1 MPNRQGAEVIELLLS
16 LKIAVR
22 ALRTNK
28 MRSFLT
34 MLGIIIGIAA
44 VIAMV
49 AIGSGASKIIS
60 EQIASIG
67 SNILLVLPGSR
78 TSGGIRLG
86 HGSTPTLTYDDAKA
100 ISVECPAVA
109 LAAPIVRGGAPVV
122 YGNMNWTTAV
132 MGITPEYLAVRDWP
146 VIEGRNLVQSDVDGA
161 TKNCLIGKTVADTL
175 FGSEDPLGKIIRIK
189 KLPFTVVGIMDRK
202 GRSPQ
207 GSDQDDIVF
216 VPLRTGQRK
225 LFGSE
230 YPNSV
235 GSIMIQAKSEQDLDR
250 AEEQVTALLNQR
262 HRIGPSRE
270 ADFTVRNLTELL
282 DVAEQS
288 SKAMSLLLG
297 AVASIS
303 LIVGGIGIMNIMLVS
318 VTERTREIGIR
329 MAIGATERDILLQF
343 LTEAVLLTLIGGII
357 GMLLGVGGAKLVSVI
372 FDWPTLISV
381 QAIAIAFCFSG
392 AVGIFFGFYPAR
404 KAASLNP
411 IEALRYE

>member
-1 MPNRQGAEVIELLLS
+1 MLCRWGGSVIELLLS
-16 LKIAVR
+16 LKIALR

-49 AIGSGASKIIS
+49 AIGSGASRIIS

-100 ISVECPAVA
+100 ITTECPSVA
-109 LAAPIVRGGAPVV
+109 FAAPVVRGGAAVV

-132 MGITPEYLAVRDWP
+132 MGITPEYLSVRDWP
-146 VIEGRNLVQSDVDGA
+146 VIEGRNLVQSDVEGA
-161 TKNCLIGKTVADTL
+161 TKNCLIGRTVADTL
-175 FGSEDPLGKIIRIK
+175 FGSEDPLGKIVRVK
-189 KLPFTVVGIMDRK
+189 KIPFTVVGVMGRK

-216 VPLRTGQRK
+216 VPIRTAQRK
-225 LFGSE
+225 LFGSQF
-230 YPNSV
+230 PNSV
-235 GSIMIQAKSEQDLDR
+235 GSIMVQAKSEQDLDR
-250 AEEQVTALLNQR
+250 AEEQVNALLTQR
-262 HRIGPSRE
+262 HRVGPSRE

-343 LTEAVLLTLIGGII
+343 LTEAVLLTLI
-357 GMLLGVGGAKLVSVI
+357 VG
-372 FDWPTLISV
+372 
-381 QAIAIAFCFSG
+381 
-392 AVGIFFGFYPAR
+392 
-404 KAASLNP
+404 
-411 IEALRYE
+411 

>member
-1 MPNRQGAEVIELLLS
+1 MEVLLS

-49 AIGSGASKIIS
+49 AIGSGASTIIS

-86 HGSTPTLTYDDAKA
+86 SGSTPTLTYDDAKA
-100 ISVECPAVA
+100 ITRECPSVA
-109 LAAPIVRGGAPVV
+109 IAAPIVRGGAQVV
-122 YGNMNWTTAV
+122 YGNMNWSTAV

-146 VIEGRNLVQSDVDGA
+146 ASEGRVLTQSDVEGT
-161 TKNCLIGKTVADTL
+161 TKSCLIGRTVADNL
-175 FGSEDPLGKIIRIK
+175 FGSENPVGKIVRIK
-189 KLPFTVVGIMDRK
+189 KIPFTVVGVMGRK

-216 VPLRTGQRK
+216 VPLRTAQRK
-225 LFGSE
+225 LFGSQF
-230 YPNSV
+230 PNSV
-235 GSIMIQAKSEQDLDR
+235 GSIMIQAKSDQELGR
-250 AEEQVTALLNQR
+250 AEEQVNALLAQR
-262 HRIGPSRE
+262 HRVGTGRE
-270 ADFTVRNLTELL
+270 EDFTVRNLTELL

-329 MAIGATERDILLQF
+329 MAIGAKQRDILLQF
-343 LTEAVLLTLIGGII
+343 LTEAVLLTLIGGVI
-357 GMLLGVGGAKLVSVI
+357 GMMLGVGGAELVSAV
-372 FDWPTLISV
+372 FDWPTLISF
-381 QAIAIAFCFSG
+381 QAIALAFGFSG

>member
-1 MPNRQGAEVIELLLS
+1 MIELLMS
-16 LKIAVR
+16 LKIALR

-34 MLGIIIGIAA
+34 MLGIIIGIGA

-67 SNILLVLPGSR
+67 SNILLVIPGSV
-78 TSGGIRLG
+78 TSGGLRMG
-86 HGSTPTLTYDDAKA
+86 SGSTPTLTFDDAKA
-100 ISVECPAVA
+100 MKTECPAVA
-109 LAAPIVRGGAPVV
+109 YAAPTVRGAAQVV
-122 YGNMNWTTAV
+122 YGNMNWSTAV
-132 MGITPEYLAVRDWP
+132 LGITPEYLAVREWP
-146 VIEGRNLVQSDVDGA
+146 VTEGRNLTQSDVEGA
-161 TKNCLIGKTVADTL
+161 TKNCLIGQTVAENL
-175 FGSEDPLGKIIRIK
+175 FSSEDPVGKIIRIK
-189 KLPFTVVGIMDRK
+189 KIPFVVVGILDRK
-202 GRSPQ
+202 GQSPQ
-207 GSDQDDIVF
+207 GTDQDDIIY
-216 VPLRTGQRK
+216 VPLKTAQRK
-225 LFGSE
+225 LFGSQF
-230 YPNSV
+230 PNSV
-235 GSIMIQAKSEQDLDR
+235 GSVLVQAASEQDLER

-262 HRIGPSRE
+262 HRVGPGHD
-270 ADFTVRNLTELL
+270 ADFTVRNLTEILG
-282 DVAEQS
+282 VAEQS

-329 MAIGATERDILLQF
+329 MAIGAKERDIMLQF
-343 LTEAVLLTLIGGII
+343 LTEAVLLTLIGGVF
-357 GMLLGVGGAKLVSVI
+357 GMVVGVVGAKVVSSL
-372 FDWPTLISV
+372 FDWPTLISF
-381 QAIAIAFCFSG
+381 QAIAMAIGFSG

>member
-1 MPNRQGAEVIELLLS
+1 MELFLS
-16 LKIAVR
+16 LKIALR

-49 AIGSGASKIIS
+49 AIGSGASRIIS

-86 HGSTPTLTYDDAKA
+86 SGSTPTLTYDDAKA
-100 ISVECPAVA
+100 IAAECPAVA
-109 LAAPIVRGGAPVV
+109 IAAPLVRGGAQVV
-122 YGNMNWTTAV
+122 YGNTNWSTAV
-132 MGITPEYLAVRDWP
+132 MGVTPEYFAVRDWP
-146 VIEGRNLVQSDVDGA
+146 VVDGRNFVQSDVEGA
-161 TKNCLIGKTVADTL
+161 TKNCLIGRTVADTL
-175 FGSEDPLGKIIRIK
+175 FGSEDPLGKIVRVK
-189 KLPFTVVGIMDRK
+189 KIPFMVVGVMDRK

-216 VPLRTGQRK
+216 VPLRTAQRK
-225 LFGSE
+225 LFGSQF
-230 YPNSV
+230 PNSV
-235 GSIMIQAKSEQDLDR
+235 GSIMIQAKSEQELAS
-250 AEEQVTALLNQR
+250 AEEQVNALLTQR

-270 ADFTVRNLTELL
+270 VDFTVRNLSELL

-343 LTEAVLLTLIGGII
+343 LTEAVLLTLVGGSI
-357 GMLLGVGGAKLVSVI
+357 GMLLGVGGAQLVSVL
-372 FDWPTLISV
+372 FDWPTLISFKAV
-381 QAIAIAFCFSG
+381 ALAFGFSG

>member
-1 MPNRQGAEVIELLLS
+1 MEFLLS
-16 LKIAVR
+16 LKIALR
-22 ALRTNK
+22 ALRINK

-49 AIGSGASKIIS
+49 AIGTGASAIIS

-86 HGSTPTLTYDDAKA
+86 SGSTPSLTFDDAKA
-100 ISVECPAVA
+100 IKAECPAVA
-109 LAAPIVRGGAPVV
+109 LAAPIVRGGAQVV
-122 YGNMNWTTAV
+122 YGNMNWSTAV

-146 VIEGRNLVQSDVDGA
+146 VIEGRNFVPSDVEGA
-161 TKNCLIGKTVADTL
+161 TKNCLIGRTVADTL
-175 FGSEDPLGKIIRIK
+175 FGSENPLGKIIRVK
-189 KLPFTVVGIMDRK
+189 KIPFMVIGVMDWK

-207 GSDQDDIVF
+207 GSDQDDIIF
-216 VPLRTGQRK
+216 VPLRTAQRK
-225 LFGSE
+225 LFGSQF
-230 YPNSV
+230 PNSV
-235 GSIMIQAKSEQDLDR
+235 GSIMVQAKSEQELDL
-250 AEEQVTALLNQR
+250 AEEQVDALLSQR

-288 SKAMSLLLG
+288 TKAMSLLLG

-343 LTEAVLLTLIGGII
+343 LTEAVLLTVIGGVI
-357 GMLLGVGGAKLVSVI
+357 GMLLGVGGAKLVSVL
-372 FDWPTLISV
+372 FDWPALISF
-381 QAIAIAFCFSG
+381 QAIAVAFCFSG

>member
-1 MPNRQGAEVIELLLS
+1 MIELLMS
-16 LKIAVR
+16 LKIALR

-34 MLGIIIGIAA
+34 MLGIIIGIGA

-67 SNILLVLPGSR
+67 SNILLVIPGSV
-78 TSGGIRLG
+78 TSGGLRMG
-86 HGSTPTLTYDDAKA
+86 SGSTPTLTFDDAKA
-100 ISVECPAVA
+100 MKTECPAVA
-109 LAAPIVRGGAPVV
+109 YAAPTVRGAAQVV
-122 YGNMNWTTAV
+122 YGNMNWSTAV
-132 MGITPEYLAVRDWP
+132 LGITPEYLAVREWP
-146 VIEGRNLVQSDVDGA
+146 VTEGRNLTQSDVEGA
-161 TKNCLIGKTVADTL
+161 TKNCLIGQTVAENL
-175 FGSEDPLGKIIRIK
+175 FSSEDPVGKIIRIK
-189 KLPFTVVGIMDRK
+189 KIPFVVVGILDRK
-202 GRSPQ
+202 GQSPQ
-207 GSDQDDIVF
+207 GTDQDDIIY
-216 VPLRTGQRK
+216 VPLKTAQRK
-225 LFGSE
+225 LFGSQF
-230 YPNSV
+230 PNSV
-235 GSIMIQAKSEQDLDR
+235 GSVLVQTASEQDLER

-262 HRIGPSRE
+262 HRVGPGHD
-270 ADFTVRNLTELL
+270 ADFTVRNLTEILG
-282 DVAEQS
+282 VAEQS

-329 MAIGATERDILLQF
+329 MAIGAKERDIMLQF
-343 LTEAVLLTLIGGII
+343 LTEAVLLTLIGGVF
-357 GMLLGVGGAKLVSVI
+357 GMVVGVVGAKVVSSL
-372 FDWPTLISV
+372 FDWPTLISF
-381 QAIAIAFCFSG
+381 QAIAMAIGFSG

>member
-1 MPNRQGAEVIELLLS
+1 MIEFLLS

-34 MLGIIIGIAA
+34 TLGIIIGIAA

-49 AIGSGASKIIS
+49 AIGTGASRIIS
-60 EQIASIG
+60 DQIASIG

-78 TSGGIRLG
+78 TSGGLRLG
-86 HGSTPTLTYDDAKA
+86 SGTTPTLTYDDAKA
-100 ISVECPAVA
+100 ISRECPSVAVT
-109 LAAPIVRGGAPVV
+109 APIVRGAAQVV
-122 YGNMNWTTAV
+122 FGNMNWSTAV
-132 MGITPEYLAVRDWP
+132 MGITPEYLEVRDWP
-146 VIEGRNLVQSDVDGA
+146 VVEGRSLSQLDVEGT
-161 TKNCLIGKTVADTL
+161 TKNCLIGRTVADNL
-175 FGSEDPLGKIIRIK
+175 FGSEDPVGKIVRVK
-189 KLPFTVVGIMDRK
+189 KIPFTVVGVMDRK

-216 VPLRTGQRK
+216 VPLRTAQRK
-225 LFGSE
+225 LFGSQF
-230 YPNSV
+230 PNSV
-235 GSIMIQAKSEQDLDR
+235 GSIMIQAKSEQELGR
-250 AEEQVTALLNQR
+250 AEEQVNDLLTQR
-262 HRIGPSRE
+262 HRIGTSRE
-270 ADFTVRNLTELL
+270 VDFTVRNLSELL

-329 MAIGATERDILLQF
+329 MAIGAKERDILLQF

-357 GMLLGVGGAKLVSVI
+357 GMLLGIGGAKLVSAV
-372 FDWPTLISV
+372 FDWPTLISF
-381 QAIAIAFCFSG
+381 QAIAMAFGFSG

-411 IEALRYE
+411 IEALRHE

>member
-1 MPNRQGAEVIELLLS
+1 MELFLS
-16 LKIAVR
+16 LKIAIR

-49 AIGSGASKIIS
+49 AIGSGASKIVS

-67 SNILLVLPGSR
+67 SNILLVLPGST
-78 TSGGIRLG
+78 TSGGLRMG
-86 HGSTPTLTYDDAKA
+86 AGSTQTLTYDDALA
-100 ISVECPAVA
+100 IQKESPSVSY
-109 LAAPIVRGGAPVV
+109 AAPTVREAAQVV
-122 YGNMNWTTAV
+122 YGNMNWSTGI

-146 VIEGRNLVQSDVDGA
+146 IVEGRNITQSDVEGA
-161 TKNCLIGKTVADTL
+161 TKVCLIGQTVAENL
-175 FGSEDPLGKIIRIK
+175 FGAEDPVGKIIRIK
-189 KLPFTVVGIMDRK
+189 NVPVTVVGLLDRK
-202 GRSPQ
+202 GQSPQ
-207 GSDQDDIVF
+207 GTDQDDIIY
-216 VPLRTGQRK
+216 VPLRTAQRK
-225 LFGSE
+225 LFGSQF
-230 YPNSV
+230 PDTV
-235 GSIMIQAKSEQDLDR
+235 RAILVQAKSEQDLST
-250 AEEQVTALLNQR
+250 AEKEVTDLLNQR
-262 HRIGPSRE
+262 HRIGPGRE
-270 ADFTVRNLTELL
+270 SDFTVRNLSEILN
-282 DVAEQS
+282 VAEQS

-357 GMLLGVGGAKLVSVI
+357 GMALGVGGAKLVSAF
-372 FDWPTLISV
+372 FDWPTLISL
-381 QAIAIAFCFSG
+381 QAIIVAFVFSG

-404 KAASLNP
+404 KAAAMNP

>member
-1 MPNRQGAEVIELLLS
+1 MMELLLS
-16 LKIAVR
+16 LKIALR

-60 EQIASIG
+60 DQIASIG

-78 TSGGIRLG
+78 TSGGIRMG
-86 HGSTPTLTYDDAKA
+86 SGSTPTLTYDDAKA
-100 ISVECPAVA
+100 IKAECPSVA
-109 LAAPIVRGGAPVV
+109 LAAPVVRGGAQVV
-122 YGNMNWTTAV
+122 YGNMNWSTAV
-132 MGITPEYLAVRDWP
+132 MGITPEYLLIRDWR
-146 VIEGRNLVQSDVDGA
+146 VAAGREFSQTDVEGAVKS
-161 TKNCLIGKTVADTL
+161 CLIGQTVAENL
-175 FGSEDPLGKIIRIK
+175 FGAENPLGKIIRIQ
-189 KLPFTVVGIMDRK
+189 KLPFLVAGVMDGK

-207 GSDQDDIVF
+207 GSDQDDVVF
-216 VPLRTGQRK
+216 VPLRTAQRK
-225 LFGSE
+225 LFGSQF
-230 YPNSV
+230 PNSV
-235 GSIMIQAKSEQDLDR
+235 GSIMVQAKSEQELAV
-250 AEEQVTALLNQR
+250 AEEQVNMLLLQR
-262 HRIGPSRE
+262 HRAGAGRE
-270 ADFTVRNLTELL
+270 PDFTVRNLSELL

-288 SKAMSLLLG
+288 SRAMSLLLG

-329 MAIGATERDILLQF
+329 MAIGAKKRDILLQF
-343 LTEAVLLTLIGGII
+343 LTEAVLLTLIGGAI
-357 GMLLGVGGAKLVSVI
+357 GMLLGIAGAKLVAEL
-372 FDWPTLISV
+372 FQWPTLISFK
-381 QAIAIAFCFSG
+381 AIAVAFGFSG

-404 KAASLNP
+404 KAAALKP